1 MDPKVEITFVLRS
14 EQIKSLMGLE
24 NRLLALLDN
33 NKAIHQ
39 NYKLDLQTAT
49 APVDRGA
56 ELRLILSLTQDAWNA
71 ISMVDML
78 ELAMNFET
86 ILFVRELGGPV
97 TSAFF
102 YRIAPASDPV
112 EQAIEEY
119 LARNYGNGLT
129 PANMFLTTKP
139 TGHLKPEILTAF
151 YKLQT
156 EVEAPT
162 IDEPTSTSTV
172 YTVDLTDEET
182 KKQIKDS
189 LGIRNSACD
198 LTTVT
203 VNPVTS
209 EVTYTVKSAVWG
221 EKEYKVVRN
230 DINTWPLIKKEEN

>member
-1 MDPKVEITFVLRS
+1 MDPKIEITFVLRS

-33 NKAIHQ
+33 NKATHQ
-39 NYKLDLQTAT
+39 KYKLDLQTTT
-49 APVDRGA
+49 APADRSA
-56 ELRLILSLTQDAWNA
+56 ELRLILLLTQDAWNA
-71 ISMVDML
+71 ISMVDIL

-97 TSAFF
+97 IKAFF

-129 PANMFLTTKP
+129 PANMFLTKN
-139 TGHLKPEILTAF
+139 TGYLKPEILTAF

-156 EVEAPT
+156 DVEAPVV
-162 IDEPTSTSTV
+162 DEPAPKPTV
-172 YTVDLTDEET
+172 YAVDLTDEEI
-182 KKQIKDS
+182 KKRIKDS
-189 LGIRNSACD
+189 LGIRNPAYD
-198 LTTVT
+198 LTAVT
-203 VNPVTS
+203 VNSTTF
-209 EVTYTVKSAVWG
+209 EVTYTIKSALWG
-221 EKEYKVVRN
+221 EKEYKVIRN